1 VDLFGCEGVVIDF
14 HFPGTEGGNEGR
26 LPNIRCTANDDAG
39 QDWVNFGEAF
49 ERFSRLAQPVKG
61 RPNLTHYGGDAPVG
75 FTPCFV
81 HQVRAA
87 CANDFLGV
95 LRGDTL
101 DLTSSPLERREVF
114 AIVIATHASVD
125 HRHVE
130 KRRLVKRRPRCHQFL
145 EFCCDNIGSGLNHTG
160 HLLSNTEDSVG
171 VVHTVGGFLGPRK
184 GLVEHFVLQQH
195 RTQGAPRD
203 LHAHSSCDARRLPFK
218 KSSVGWRQPQAKAR
232 FKYAHGVR
240 SNMAKKGG
248 VDLPKWAKSMWE
260 DMGSPELDGLAPVHN
275 GDLLERRQGLRRDDL
290 VEIYMNVQAFE
301 NPGDA
306 FIRGRLI
313 SSGKSSL
320 EILGEDGECHFIS
333 REIIVRVKLVAH
345 TRPAYIDDKELLAY
359 EREDMKRRSKLHEK
373 VEKET
378 TGNDDSHLWG

>member
-1 VDLFGCEGVVIDF
+1 
-14 HFPGTEGGNEGR
+14 
-26 LPNIRCTANDDAG
+26 
-39 QDWVNFGEAF
+39 
-49 ERFSRLAQPVKG
+49 
-61 RPNLTHYGGDAPVG
+61 
-75 FTPCFV
+75 
-81 HQVRAA
+81 
-87 CANDFLGV
+87 
-95 LRGDTL
+95 
-101 DLTSSPLERREVF
+101 
-114 AIVIATHASVD
+114 
-125 HRHVE
+125 
-130 KRRLVKRRPRCHQFL
+130 
-145 EFCCDNIGSGLNHTG
+145 
-160 HLLSNTEDSVG
+160 
-171 VVHTVGGFLGPRK
+171 
-184 GLVEHFVLQQH
+184 
-195 RTQGAPRD
+195 
-203 LHAHSSCDARRLPFK
+203 
-218 KSSVGWRQPQAKAR
+218 
-232 FKYAHGVR
+232 
-240 SNMAKKGG
+240 MAKKGG

-290 VEIYMNVQAFE
+290 VEVYMNVQDFE

-313 SSGKSSL
+313 SSGKSSI